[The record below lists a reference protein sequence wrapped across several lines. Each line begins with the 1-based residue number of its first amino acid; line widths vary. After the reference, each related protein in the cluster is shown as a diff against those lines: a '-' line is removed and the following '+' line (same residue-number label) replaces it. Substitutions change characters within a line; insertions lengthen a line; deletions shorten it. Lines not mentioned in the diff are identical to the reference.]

1 MKTKAN
7 KTCFVIALMAMLF
20 GGIQPLEAQG
30 LLDLL
35 KMAGQGQS
43 TGQKTPRSNVGSSS
57 TQTQSRRKTATNA
70 EGKTVDVPVRPTKIT
85 ALEGE
90 NVVSV
95 TGMVINNVG
104 MGKPVVRMRD
114 AGIFL
119 SNTGMSLI
127 GTVAMTVKGQAGK
140 RLIMSFDVLDEN
152 GEGQADGNGATGYL
166 IPVQV
171 PSNSYSCE
179 VEVRIPYGW
188 IDLQNKPTSFNFM
201 VSMYDFGSG
210 KEEPMIGSSVICMDP
225 ASIQVDGNAV
235 QGQVLSDMFGGGSM
249 GGMDLGGLMGA
260 MFGGGTD
267 TAEHT
272 CVKCD
277 GTGVGEYCDGDG
289 FLNPSVCRKCAQNPG
304 ICRNC
309 GGSGTTTVK
318 LDIDRSRW

>member
-57 TQTQSRRKTATNA
+57 TQTQSRKKTATNA

-85 ALEGE
+85 ALRGGDI
-90 NVVSV
+90 VKVH
-95 TGMVINNVG
+95 GMVIDNVG
-104 MGKPVVRMRD
+104 MGMPVVRWRD

-119 SNTGMSLI
+119 CDTGMSLI
-127 GTVAMTVKGQAGK
+127 GKVTMTVNGLAGK
-140 RLIMSFDVLDEN
+140 RILMMLQVYDE
-152 GEGQADGNGATGYL
+152 EGKLRADNSGSAAYFTPL
-166 IPVQV
+166 QI

-179 VEVRIPYGW
+179 VEVRIPYVW
-188 IDLQNKPTSFNFM
+188 IDLQNKPTEFNFG
-201 VSMYDFGSG
+201 VAMYDFESNME
-210 KEEPMIGSSVICMDP
+210 KPMFAMSEIKMDP

-235 QGQVLSDMFGGGSM
+235 QGQILSDMFGGGSM

-260 MFGGGTD
+260 MLGGGTD

-277 GTGVGEYCDGDG
+277 GTGVCEYCDGDAY
-289 FLNPSVCRKCAQNPG
+289 FKPSICRKCAQNPG

-309 GGSGTTTVK
+309 GGTGTTTVK
-318 LDIDRSRW
+318 LDIDRSSW

>member
-85 ALEGE
+85 AMEGE
-90 NVVSV
+90 TGGSV
-95 TGMVINNVG
+95 RGMVRKNVG

-171 PSNSYSCE
+171 PSNS
-179 VEVRIPYGW
+179 
-188 IDLQNKPTSFNFM
+188 
-201 VSMYDFGSG
+201 
-210 KEEPMIGSSVICMDP
+210 
-225 ASIQVDGNAV
+225 
-235 QGQVLSDMFGGGSM
+235 
-249 GGMDLGGLMGA
+249 
-260 MFGGGTD
+260 
-267 TAEHT
+267 
-272 CVKCD
+272 
-277 GTGVGEYCDGDG
+277 
-289 FLNPSVCRKCAQNPG
+289 
-304 ICRNC
+304 
-309 GGSGTTTVK
+309 
-318 LDIDRSRW
+318 